1 MIKLD
6 ACEYC
11 DRCPHFEPE
20 VIERP
25 KADILTIYS
34 FCDIKERRKVV
45 TYGDTIMKCH
55 NRDRCAA
62 IYEYMEGQKNAEN

>member
-6 ACEYC
+6 VREYC
-11 DRCPHFEPE
+11 DHCPHFQPE

-25 KADILTIYS
+25 RAEIIHTFDLVD
-34 FCDIKERRKVV
+34 FEKEIV
-45 TYGDTIMKCH
+45 TTTGDTILICC

-62 IYEYMEGQKNAEN
+62 IYKYVEGRGKC